1 MNRKVKGL
9 ICAFAMVL
17 LVILWLC
24 IVCELRKFER
34 FFTFIG
40 LLALSFAVI
49 YAEVVLGLIALE
61 SFE

>member
-1 MNRKVKGL
+1 
-9 ICAFAMVL
+9 MVL